1 MKYRESSYV
10 SSAPYLLIQDVFSE
24 LWTSL
29 GKGASNVRKTVAQC
43 MLRLKI
49 ARMQAALSRLTD
61 EQLKQIDLKRS
72 DIGQRA
78 AYLIT
83 YEYDGL

>member
-1 MKYRESSYV
+1 MKYRDSRYI

-24 LWTSL
+24 LWTTL
-29 GKGASNVRKTVAQC
+29 GNGASSVRKTVAQY

-72 DIGQRA
+72 DIAQHA
-78 AYLIT
+78 AHLIA